1 MNTTNRLF
9 LIAALICPI
18 QLALAETPT
27 ETSKESSLAEV
38 DALQWVSQP
47 VDQEEAATPVV
58 NDIVKPGTT
67 AKSPVLLPATVP
79 GIPVHGKIR
88 QLSNVE
94 PVIEAGALKQFA
106 ISGSYGA
113 VDAASESDIEFE
125 SPSYPDST
133 SSRISSR
140 RSGKRRPAKP
150 KAKDVKKGK
159 KAIASSSRPQLPP
172 AVVTKEFSFR
182 FIEQVQYNEDLES
195 ISGASD
201 SRVQWKNDRGDTKP
215 YWRPLRIAQS
225 DGSGNRPSPLDDA
238 ASGKQAPKALA
249 DTIRELLES
258 TDDVDDVA
266 NGLDDSDESE
276 DLDLT
281 DPVPQPIVNRPTN
294 YAATL
299 GDVLM
304 DPDETEDP
312 RIEQQFCDEMW
323 QCAGGR
329 CQNSY
334 DRLTREMRRNSLVRQ
349 GNCGNRNGLNQGPS
363 AMFPPQGGNRF
374 LGTR

>member
-1 MNTTNRLF
+1 MNTPKRLC
-9 LIAALICPI
+9 LNVALICPM

-27 ETSKESSLAEV
+27 ETSSVESSLAEV

-47 VDQEEAATPVV
+47 ADQQEAATPDVDDV
-58 NDIVKPGTT
+58 VKPGTT

-94 PVIEAGALKQFA
+94 PVIEGRALEQSA
-106 ISGSYGA
+106 VSGSYGA
-113 VDAASESDIEFE
+113 VGAASESHIEFE
-125 SPSYPDST
+125 SSSYPDR
-133 SSRISSR
+133 SSSGISSR
-140 RSGKRRPAKP
+140 RTGKRRPAKP
-150 KAKDVKKGK
+150 KAKKAKKSK
-159 KAIASSSRPQLPP
+159 MATASSSRPQLPP

-182 FIEQVQYNEDLES
+182 FIEQVQYNEDLDT
-195 ISGASD
+195 IGGASD
-201 SRVQWKNDRGDTKP
+201 SRVQWKNDQGDAKP

-225 DGSGNRPSPLDDA
+225 DGSGTRPTPLADE
-238 ASGKQAPKALA
+238 ASDRQTPSALA
-249 DTIRELLES
+249 DSIRELLES
-258 TDDVDDVA
+258 TDDDDDVA
-266 NGLDDSDESE
+266 GGLDDEDE

-281 DPVPQPIVNRPTN
+281 DPVPLPIINRPTN

-304 DPDETEDP
+304 DPDETQDP

-334 DRLTREMRRNSLVRQ
+334 DRLTREIRRNSQVRQ
-349 GNCGNRNGLNQGPS
+349 GSCGNGNGINQGPS
-363 AMFPPQGGNRF
+363 AMFPPQGGSGFPRI
-374 LGTR
+374 R